1 MTDPVVGNVL
11 TTDTAQGTVVYVNK
25 VGTKTLIYLK
35 DVQGVFSTS
44 DSINFGNLEI
54 GAYDRVITED
64 YNHLGGWWRVDFPT
78 AVSTDLGADTSNH
91 LVIYDIV
98 RQGITRTIS
107 HFNNSIEMPWMP
119 ISPQGPVYNA
129 EFGMLSY
136 SQSYYVDQSTNS
148 WQANSSPVSVLS
160 NKYFIRTDAQT
171 SYHAMG
177 KQAGDQINVWF
188 NTVSNNRYTFP
199 GLNISNA
206 DTNGLK
212 TINDVWEGYVDVDSQ
227 PDNNANFY
235 VPTVGDVVRCDT
247 TYTQTAGFG
256 GEGTVAAIQ
265 YTGLQRYR
273 LWIKNLSGNGMP
285 FVQGSN
291 AGFNGT
297 ITVLGL
303 SLIHI

>member
-1 MTDPVVGNVL
+1 
-11 TTDTAQGTVVYVNK
+11 
-25 VGTKTLIYLK
+25 
-35 DVQGVFSTS
+35 
-44 DSINFGNLEI
+44 
-54 GAYDRVITED
+54 
-64 YNHLGGWWRVDFPT
+64 
-78 AVSTDLGADTSNH
+78 
-91 LVIYDIV
+91 
-98 RQGITRTIS
+98 
-107 HFNNSIEMPWMP
+107 
-119 ISPQGPVYNA
+119 
-129 EFGMLSY
+129 MLSY

-227 PDNNANFY
+227 TDNNANFY

-297 ITVLGL
+297 ITVLGTPNRL
-303 SLIHI
+303 LGNIEQTAFTDSKCPGSYW